1 VALLFDGLAA
11 RVTYTDH
18 ALMDGVA
25 KLTIDYD
32 VFFNTLTVDDRVM
45 QKFTTAVGGWRISS
59 LTTNTTMLF
68 QIGAGTNI
76 SITQATQYVVNT
88 WQHWT
93 FTYDGGLAD
102 NITRFQAYLDGSPRT
117 LTFSL
122 AVPATIAATTA
133 VFTAGFTAASHDG
146 RIANL
151 KIWNDHVS
159 AAEAQLMYRS
169 WRPHKTANLL
179 LWAPYDDAVVAA
191 DYSGN
196 GNVGTVTTA
205 TQIEGPPKEMGFPV
219 MAL

>member
-1 VALLFDGLAA
+1 
-11 RVTYTDH
+11 
-18 ALMDGVA
+18 MDGVA
-25 KLTIDYD
+25 KLTVDFD
-32 VFFNTLTVDDRVM
+32 VFFNTLTLSDIVM
-45 QKFTTAVGGWRISS
+45 SKFTTAVGGWKVSS
-59 LTTNTTMLF
+59 LTANTTMLF
-68 QIGAGTNI
+68 QIGAAVNI
-76 SITQATQYVVNT
+76 SISQATQYVVNT

-93 FTYDGGLAD
+93 FTYDGGAAD
-102 NITRFQAYLDGSPRT
+102 NATRFQAYLDGVART
-117 LTFSL
+117 LAFGA

-151 KIWNDHVS
+151 KIWNDWMS
-159 AAEAQLMYRS
+159 SAEAQLMYRS